1 VKEERRPI
9 LILQL
14 YGVSKSHPKVKTM
27 GAPTEDS
34 CDNKEVA
41 EETEPVTRNYQV
53 EYMNQD
59 DDPDDVNE
67 DEGLFGFVESD
78 AMKAQANQQLED
90 AIKLI
95 PQDAKAAYLEALER
109 APKLVATESDPM
121 RFLRFEKF
129 NAWAAARRLVTYW
142 SSRVAIFGG
151 EKAFLPLDLTG
162 KGALD
167 EEDLTFLDSGC
178 VVTLPDDSKN
188 RSVICIDRSNKIHGA
203 DDMCIRPL
211 FFLLSAASENEMSQ
225 KEGCI
230 VLVVLNSPTGATFH
244 AGNVHQATELVRKAL
259 PLRLKKSHLL
269 CCPPKPGASKF
280 TETFIPMALQK
291 LGKFFSRDAG
301 VHVTNTETELLEKL
315 LPYGLAREGL
325 PSSVGGTFAF
335 DKYVVWLEQR
345 GLVVKKKAAPSEN
358 SQWDQS
364 AIIRQTLANYSAQ
377 VAETEARSSENRKR
391 VGFDVREDDDRKM
404 AALPSAGANTEFLGY
419 EEEGLSAAE
428 KNEILCDIYGSTDV
442 PFTITKEIRNEGR
455 ARARLEEALD
465 LIPDEDKSAYLEA
478 RERAPHLVEL
488 ESDPR
493 RYLRND
499 GMDPWAAAKHLVL
512 YWEKRK
518 EIFGDKAFLPMTLDG
533 RGALSSKC
541 IELIKCGFFAIL
553 PNDKKGRV
561 VMMHNRLFLN
571 ERLVSHGAQERIRCG
586 FYVFSVMAEREE
598 SQLNGFIGTAVY
610 GDGDT
615 SSNYSRDFVKS
626 MVGLLECGAMPFKVK
641 AVHFVYPAQKKTF
654 LHNILSRTLNIVGS
668 WDFMEKRT
676 VVHCFEKE
684 FDLME
689 DLEKYGFEKD
699 GTPEFLGGKW
709 KYEYFNQMLEERAR
723 CEKSLYGGEED
734 VESKPDSSEMSPEKR
749 KLDGNDAAFKE
760 KERRAKKRK
769 MDALYAR
776 RKRERQRIEVEVL
789 EDQCKELGEK
799 NRSLDSDNKRLET
812 ILKEANGQ
820 VERYES
826 SQSQSQSQAIQG
838 TTQVPST
845 VGGGA
850 SQQSI
855 LEQLLQDPNLRSLLQ
870 QATNGNVARGSAP
883 VTAPRPSHFASRYQ
897 APFSHQP
904 GMPASASTQYSSPTA
919 ASIAAPTHVQ
929 GALASGLQSLPSGSS
944 SQYPQS
950 IAASLV
956 LQSLLQGS
964 LMHGF
969 QPQQDASGQLP
980 SAPRAEAPA
989 PANPAPTAAS
999 ILELLA
1005 LLRTASSANP
1015 HQS

>member
-1 VKEERRPI
+1 
-9 LILQL
+9 
-14 YGVSKSHPKVKTM
+14 M
-27 GAPTEDS
+27 GSPTETSRDR
-34 CDNKEVA
+34 KEVA
-41 EETEPVTRNYQV
+41 LETEPVTRNYQA

-59 DDPDDVNE
+59 DDPDE
-67 DEGLFGFVESD
+67 DEGLFGFIESE
-78 AMKAQANQQLED
+78 AMKTQANQQLED

-95 PQDAKAAYLEALER
+95 PQDAKAAYLEALEC
-109 APKLVATESDPM
+109 APNLVATESDPM
-121 RFLRFEKF
+121 RFLHFEKF

-167 EEDLTFLDSGC
+167 EEDLVFLNSGC
-178 VVTLPDDSKN
+178 VVTLPNDSKN
-188 RSVICIDRSNKIHGA
+188 RSVICIDISNKIDGA
-203 DDMCIRPL
+203 ADMCIRPL

-225 KEGCI
+225 KDGCI
-230 VLVVLNSPTGATFH
+230 VLVVLNSSTGATFH
-244 AGNVHQATELVRKAL
+244 AGNVNQATELVRKAL

-301 VHVTNTETELLEKL
+301 VHVADTEAELLKKL

-335 DKYVVWLEQR
+335 NKYVIWLEQR
-345 GLVVKKKAAPSEN
+345 GLVVGNEAPLAED

-377 VAETEARSSENRKR
+377 VAETEAGSSENQSR
-391 VGFDVREDDDRKM
+391 DDDRKM
-404 AALPSAGANTEFLGY
+404 AARPDVGANTEFIGY

-428 KNEILCDIYGSTDV
+428 KNEILRDIYGTSDV
-442 PFTITKEIRNEGR
+442 PFTITKEIINEGR

-465 LIPDEDKSAYLEA
+465 LIPGENKSAYLEA
-478 RERAPHLVEL
+478 RERVPHLVEL

-499 GMDPWAAAKHLVL
+499 GMDPWAAAKHLVS

-518 EIFGDKAFLPMTLDG
+518 EIFGENAFLPMTLDG
-533 RGALSSKC
+533 KGALSMKC

-561 VMMHNRLFLN
+561 VMMQNRFYLN
-571 ERLVSHGAQERIRCG
+571 EHLVSHGAQERIRCG

-598 SQLNGFIGTAVY
+598 SQLHGFIGTAVF
-610 GDGDT
+610 GDNDNSLT
-615 SSNYSRDFVKS
+615 YSREFVKG
-626 MVGLLECGAMPFKVK
+626 MVGLLECGAMPFKLK
-641 AVHFVYPAQKKTF
+641 AVHLVYPTKKNTF
-654 LHNILSRTLNIVGS
+654 LHNLISRTLNIVGS
-668 WDFMEKRT
+668 WEFMEKRT
-676 VVHCFEKE
+676 VVHSFDKAV
-684 FDLME
+684 DLME
-689 DLEKYGFEKD
+689 DLEKYGFERD
-699 GTPEFLGGKW
+699 STPEYLGGKW
-709 KYEYFNQMLEERAR
+709 KYAYFNQMLDERAQN
-723 CEKSLYGGEED
+723 EKSLYGGEGYD
-734 VESKPDSSEMSPEKR
+734 SDSKPDSSERSSKKR
-749 KLDGNDAAFKE
+749 KVDGDDAALKE

-799 NRSLDSDNKRLET
+799 NRSLDSDNNRLET
-812 ILKEANGQ
+812 ILKEAHGQ
-820 VERYES
+820 VKRYES
-826 SQSQSQSQAIQG
+826 SQLQAMQG
-838 TTQVPST
+838 TSQVPPT
-845 VGGGA
+845 VGRGS

-855 LEQLLQDPNLRSLLQ
+855 LEQILQDPNLRGLLQ
-870 QATNGNVARGSAP
+870 QATGGNVARGSAL
-883 VTAPRPSHFASRYQ
+883 AASQGPSHFANGYQ
-897 APFSHQP
+897 AEFSHQP
-904 GMPASASTQYSSPTA
+904 RMPASASTHYRSPTA
-919 ASIAAPTHVQ
+919 AQTHMQ
-929 GALASGLQSLPSGSS
+929 GSLGQESLSNGTSG
-944 SQYPQS
+944 QYPQS
-950 IAASLV
+950 IATSLA

-964 LMHGF
+964 LMHGY
-969 QPQQDASGQLP
+969 QPQQDASRQLP
-980 SAPRAEAPA
+980 SGPRAEV
-989 PANPAPTAAS
+989 PAPTNPAANPS

-1005 LLRTASSANP
+1005 LLRSTSSTNP